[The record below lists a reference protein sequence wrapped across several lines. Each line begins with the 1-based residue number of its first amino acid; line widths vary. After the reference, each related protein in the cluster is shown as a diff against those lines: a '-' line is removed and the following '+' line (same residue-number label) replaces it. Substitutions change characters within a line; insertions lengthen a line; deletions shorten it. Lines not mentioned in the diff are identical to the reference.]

1 LIEVHQLQSG
11 ERLRT
16 DFTRAQL
23 MQRTTSNWSNPMAS
37 ARCGGGGDRANT
49 MTETIVAAR
58 QRLRQAMDA
67 VGPEFSGL
75 LIDVCCFLKGLED
88 IERDRAWPA
97 RSGKLCCNSPWTGWP
112 ATTAMRR
119 RRADRLARRS
129 EHGSPM
135 MRLLAWRTVD
145 YATVAKAVFASARMR
160 STMDRRPFE
169 RCGVRF
175 SRRSIRSKS
184 ASASVARMSCAL
196 LPE

>member
-1 LIEVHQLQSG
+1 MPLRVRNWRSRWASG
-11 ERLRT
+11 SSVG
-16 DFTRAQL
+16 DAQNSQIL
-23 MQRTTSNWSNPMAS
+23 KVVDIHTCYL
-37 ARCGGGGDRANT
+37 CGG
-49 MTETIVAAR
+49 
-58 QRLRQAMDA
+58 A
-67 VGPEFSGL
+67 VGTEFSGL
-75 LIDVCCFLKGLED
+75 LTDVWRFLKGLED

-160 STMDRRPFE
+160 STMDRKPFE

>member
-1 LIEVHQLQSG
+1 MDIHTCYL
-11 ERLRT
+11 
-16 DFTRAQL
+16 
-23 MQRTTSNWSNPMAS
+23 
-37 ARCGGGGDRANT
+37 CG
-49 MTETIVAAR
+49 
-58 QRLRQAMDA
+58 DA
-67 VGPEFSGL
+67 VGTEFSEL
-75 LIDVCCFLKGLED
+75 LTDVWRFLKGLED

-97 RSGKLCCNSPWTGWP
+97 RSGKVVLQLALDRLARNYSYASQT
-112 ATTAMRR
+112 
-119 RRADRLARRS
+119 RADRRARRS

-135 MRLLAWRTVD
+135 MRLLAWRTID

-175 SRRSIRSKS
+175 SRRPIRSKS